1 MENHRTDRV
10 AAEQSVRFRVLVPL
24 VLALALLLALFVGT
38 TYRAFTSRRNE
49 AIHQATEHTA
59 DLLRR
64 ATIDNIETLSS
75 LMSAIAR
82 DPVLEEAMLRQ
93 DRKAL
98 LDRGAPLLRELRAR
112 AGITHLYFHSPD
124 RVSFLRVHEPA
135 RFGDKISRFTLLE
148 AERTG
153 LPSVGNEQ
161 GPLGT
166 YTLRYV
172 VPWRSGDRLLGY
184 IELGKEFESVAV
196 SLRDVAGDEIV
207 ILVDKQ
213 YVHRE
218 LWEQTAAQK
227 KLPGWDAFPTIVS
240 VFSTVKALPEAISA
254 RLSRDGLAFD
264 EPTVIIQADGR
275 VLECT
280 LLPIHGV
287 EALET
292 SKLLVMRDVT
302 GITAATRV
310 QLVSGCAAFAI
321 VSAGLLGLFHVLLGR
336 IQQDL
341 RQRSLLLSGAK
352 ERLELEVGERIVA
365 QQGLEEALST
375 SAAASQAK
383 TESLALREAALLEL
397 GAAKLDLEQQLQ
409 TIERQRVTIREL
421 SLPIVDV
428 WDEILALSIV
438 GPVDAMRASDMM
450 EELLRRVVEAQA
462 RWVILD
468 VTGMPT
474 IDEQVAERLVRV
486 ARAVQLLGC
495 ACIVTGIS
503 PRIARL
509 FAELGINLEHIKPL
523 RSLKEG
529 IKHCMAA
536 RHASSLRSTPALN
549 ALSAG
554 PSA

>member
-1 MENHRTDRV
+1 MENHRTDR
-10 AAEQSVRFRVLVPL
+10 AGAEQSVRFRVLVPL

-38 TYRAFTSRRNE
+38 TYRSFASRRDE
-49 AIHQATEHTA
+49 AIHQATRHTA

-75 LMSAIAR
+75 LMSVVSR
-82 DPVLEEAMLRQ
+82 DPVLEEAMIRL

-98 LDRGAPLLRELRAR
+98 LERGAPLLRELQAR
-112 AGITHLYFHSPD
+112 AGVSHLYFHSPD
-124 RVSFLRVHEPA
+124 RVNFLRVHEPG
-135 RFGDKISRFTLLE
+135 RFGDTVSRFTLME

-153 LPSVGNEQ
+153 QPSVGNEQ

-172 VPWRSGDRLLGY
+172 IPWRSGERLLGY
-184 IELGKEFESVAV
+184 IELGKEFENVAV

-213 YVHRE
+213 YVRRD

-227 KLPGWDAFPTIVS
+227 KLPGWDAFPAIVS
-240 VFSTVKALPEAISA
+240 VFSTVKALPDEISA
-254 RLSRDGLAFD
+254 RLSREGLAFS
-264 EPTVIIQADGR
+264 ESTVIINANDR

-292 SKLLVMRDVT
+292 SKLLMIRDVT
-302 GITAATRV
+302 RVTASTRS
-310 QLVSGCAAFAI
+310 QLVTGCAAFAI
-321 VSAGLLGLFHVLLGR
+321 VSAGLLLSFHVLLGR

-352 ERLELEVGERIVA
+352 ERLELEIGERIVA
-365 QQGLEEALST
+365 QRGLEEALST

-383 TESLALREAALLEL
+383 TESLALREEALVALN
-397 GAAKLDLEQQLQ
+397 AAKLDLEQQLQ

-438 GPVDAMRASDMM
+438 GPVDAARASDMM

-503 PRIARL
+503 PRIARM

-523 RSLKEG
+523 RSLKQG

-536 RHASSLRSTPALN
+536 RQASTHGAMPALN
-549 ALSAG
+549 AL
-554 PSA
+554 